1 VLTVDASGRTPPY
14 EQIRDQLRVQIVA
27 GELDVGTRLPS
38 VRRLAADL
46 GVAPGTVARAYREL
60 EQAGLVRTNRRT
72 GTIVAPPAAVGGSS
86 AAELAA
92 YCVAGMRGLGLTDA
106 QIVAAVQDCLRRD
119 LPSPTDLG
127 T

>member
-1 VLTVDASGRTPPY
+1 MLTVDASDQTPPF
-14 EQIRDQLRVQIVA
+14 EQIRDQLRAQIVA
-27 GELDVGTRLPS
+27 GDLDVGARLPS

-72 GTIVAPPAAVGGSS
+72 GTIVAPLAPAGGRS

-92 YCVAGMRGLGLTDA
+92 YCVTGMRGLGLTDE
-106 QIVAAVQDCLRRD
+106 QIVAAVQDCLLHDPR
-119 LPSPTDLG
+119 PSADLG

>member
-1 VLTVDASGRTPPY
+1 MLKVDASGQTPPF
-14 EQIRDQLRVQIVA
+14 EQIRDQLRAQIVA
-27 GELDVGTRLPS
+27 GDLDVGARLPS

-72 GTIVAPPAAVGGSS
+72 GTIVAPPAPMDGRS

-92 YCVAGMRGLGLTDA
+92 YCVTGMRELGLTDE
-106 QIVAAVQDCLRRD
+106 QIVAAVRDCLLRD
-119 LPSPTDLG
+119 PRPTADPG